1 MFHDSPVFNRG
12 MVAWLALL
20 FSILALA
27 LSAVALYRGLAL
39 AFAPQIVAGDVIL
52 PRSSTAGGVK
62 FLLPLQ
68 FTNAGYSGG
77 IVHWVALRLTVAG
90 DTARSMLLSPVAEV
104 DMQQFLRAKRR
115 LETENVE
122 PFTGF
127 ALDAKRALAKFVLFE
142 PAERRTAPAFKLR
155 PGRYAF
161 ELFYKAGT
169 MREPRLG
176 PVFEHVLEQKSIEQY
191 EADETVYLINYQITL
206 PGVRREV
213 AGLEWLPRG
222 RG

>member
-1 MFHDSPVFNRG
+1 MLP
-12 MVAWLALL
+12 WLALL
-20 FSILALA
+20 FSLAALALA
-27 LSAVALYRGLAL
+27 ALALYRGRAF
-39 AFAPQIVAGDVIL
+39 AFAPEIVGGDVIL

-68 FTNAGYSGG
+68 FVNAGYGG
-77 IVHWVALRLTVAG
+77 GVLHWVALRLTVDG
-90 DTARSMLLSPVAEV
+90 DTARSLLLSPVAEV
-104 DMQQFLRAKRR
+104 DMQHFLRAKRR

-122 PFTGF
+122 PFASF
-127 ALDAKRALAKFVLFE
+127 ALDGKRALAKFVLFE
-142 PAERRTAPAFKLR
+142 PAERKSVPPLRLR

-161 ELFYKAGT
+161 ELFYKAGA
-169 MREPRLG
+169 MREPRRG
-176 PVFEHVLEQKSIEQY
+176 PVFEHALEQKSIEQY

>member
-1 MFHDSPVFNRG
+1 MFNDGRPSNRG
-12 MVAWLALL
+12 MAATLALL
-20 FSILALA
+20 FSVLALA
-27 LSAVALYRGLAL
+27 LSALALYRGLAL

-68 FTNAGYSGG
+68 FTNAGYAGG
-77 IVHWVALRLTVAG
+77 VVHWVALRLTVDGDKAG
-90 DTARSMLLSPVAEV
+90 SMLLSPVAEV

-122 PFTGF
+122 PFTAF

-142 PAERRTAPAFKLR
+142 PAERRTAPALRLR
-155 PGRYAF
+155 PGRYGF
-161 ELFYKAGT
+161 ELFYKAGA
-169 MREPRLG
+169 MREPRRG
-176 PVFEHVLEQKSIEQY
+176 PVFEHLLEQKSIEQY
-191 EADETVYLINYQITL
+191 ESDETVYLINYQITL

-222 RG
+222 RN

>member
-1 MFHDSPVFNRG
+1 MCNADPPSNRS

-20 FSILALA
+20 FSMLALA
-27 LSAVALYRGLAL
+27 VSALVLYRGLRL

-77 IVHWVALRLTVAG
+77 VVHWVALRLTVDG
-90 DTARSMLLSPVAEV
+90 DKARSMLLSPVAEV

-142 PAERRTAPAFKLR
+142 PAERRTAPELKLR

-161 ELFYKAGT
+161 ELFYQAGA

-176 PVFEHVLEQKSIEQY
+176 PVF
-191 EADETVYLINYQITL
+191 A
-206 PGVRREV
+206 
-213 AGLEWLPRG
+213 
-222 RG
+222 

>member
-1 MFHDSPVFNRG
+1 MCNAHAPSNRG
-12 MVAWLALL
+12 MLPWLALL
-20 FSILALA
+20 FSIAALALA
-27 LSAVALYRGLAL
+27 ALAL
-39 AFAPQIVAGDVIL
+39 FRGRAFAFAPEILGGDVIL
-52 PRSSTAGGVK
+52 PRASTAGGVK

-68 FTNAGYSGG
+68 FTNAGYAGG
-77 IVHWVALRLTVAG
+77 IIQWVALRLTVNG
-90 DTARSMLLSPVAEV
+90 ETVRSILLSPVAEV
-104 DMQQFLRAKRR
+104 DMQSFIRAKRR
-115 LETENVE
+115 LDEQNVE

-127 ALDAKRALAKFVLFE
+127 ALEGKRALAKFILFA
-142 PAERRTAPAFKLR
+142 PAEKAAAAALRLR

-161 ELFYKAGT
+161 ELFYKAGA

-176 PVFEHVLEQKSIEQY
+176 PSFEHHLEAKSLEQY
-191 EADETVYLINYQITL
+191 EADETVYLINYQISL

>member
-1 MFHDSPVFNRG
+1 

-20 FSILALA
+20 FSLLAVAIAALA
-27 LSAVALYRGLAL
+27 LFRGLAA
-39 AFAPQIVAGDVIL
+39 AFAPQILAGDVIL
-52 PRSSTAGGVK
+52 PRSSTAGGIK

-68 FTNAGYSGG
+68 FTNAGYAGG
-77 IVHWVALRLTVAG
+77 VVHWVALRLTVDG

-104 DMQQFLRAKRR
+104 DMQHFLRAKRR
-115 LETENVE
+115 LEAENIE
-122 PFTGF
+122 PFTAF
-127 ALDAKRALAKFVLFE
+127 ALDGKRALAKFVLFE
-142 PAERRTAPAFKLR
+142 PAERRTAPAPKLR

-161 ELFYKAGT
+161 ELFYKAGA

-176 PVFEHVLEQKSIEQY
+176 PVFEHVIEQKSIEQY

-222 RG
+222 RS

>member
-1 MFHDSPVFNRG
+1 MCNADRPSNWF

-20 FSILALA
+20 FSLLALA
-27 LSAVALYRGLAL
+27 LAAFALFRGLAL

-77 IVHWVALRLTVAG
+77 VVHWVALRLTVDG
-90 DTARSMLLSPVAEV
+90 DKARSMLLSPVAEV
-104 DMQQFLRAKRR
+104 DMQHFLRAKRR
-115 LETENVE
+115 LEADNVE
-122 PFTGF
+122 PFTAF

-142 PAERRTAPAFKLR
+142 PAEQRTAPALKLR

-161 ELFYKAGT
+161 ELFYKAGA

-176 PVFEHVLEQKSIEQY
+176 PVFEHLLEQKSVEQY
-191 EADETVYLINYQITL
+191 ESDETVYLINYQITL

-213 AGLEWLPRG
+213 AGIEWLPRG
-222 RG
+222 RS